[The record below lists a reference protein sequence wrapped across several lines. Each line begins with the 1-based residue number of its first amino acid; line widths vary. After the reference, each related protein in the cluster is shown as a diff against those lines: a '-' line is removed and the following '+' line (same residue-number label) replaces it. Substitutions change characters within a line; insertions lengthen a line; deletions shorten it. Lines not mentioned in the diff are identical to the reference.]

1 MPRHPPG
8 LRHGLLLER
17 LLWQYHGPLWLFIS
31 PARPSVRMLRQLL
44 VAVSRIAC
52 VFRAA
57 CSFWNDASKSSFGLG
72 ASSSPNPVMR
82 MGGIS
87 RGDGGEAARRER
99 YSESVSPRSS
109 SRSSRTSPLLGAAEL
124 ER

>member
-1 MPRHPPG
+1 MASVWVDAATP
-8 LRHGLLLER
+8 
-17 LLWQYHGPLWLFIS
+17 
-31 PARPSVRMLRQLL
+31 PSV
-44 VAVSRIAC
+44 
-52 VFRAA
+52 
-57 CSFWNDASKSSFGLG
+57 SFGLG

-109 SRSSRTSPLLGAAEL
+109 SRSSRTSPLGAEL
-124 ER
+124 SALTQDPNACASLIRPGF